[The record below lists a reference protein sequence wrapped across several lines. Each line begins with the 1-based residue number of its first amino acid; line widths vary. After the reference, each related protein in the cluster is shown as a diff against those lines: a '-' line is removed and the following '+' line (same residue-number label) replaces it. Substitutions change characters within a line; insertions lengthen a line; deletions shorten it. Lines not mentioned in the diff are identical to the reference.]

1 MKVRME
7 TDNPLISIIVRTKDR
22 PKLLKIALESIAAQ
36 NYRPIEVILVNDGG
50 CDLTIEGI
58 KEILRDV
65 SLNYIRFET
74 SRGRAAAGNAGILS
88 AHGTYI
94 GFLDDDDEFIP
105 DHLSTLVSFLT
116 DSNYRVA
123 YAESEFI
130 VRELDPG
137 SGRAVIRDRK
147 LFASYD
153 FSYVDLLV
161 GNYIP
166 LISLLFSGEV
176 LKNAGGF
183 DESFELYED
192 WDLLLRIGNEYPFH
206 HIKKVTTIYN
216 QWSKRSQ
223 IAQSAE
229 LAVTKNA
236 FAMTI
241 RKHLEKI
248 TPEVILNL
256 KDKQETLT
264 SELKDLI
271 LRFSELESEL
281 SRMDAEVSRKIAQLS
296 EKDAILLLKD
306 TELSQKDT
314 ELSQKESEISALSDG
329 YAALER
335 QIAEIQSTLGW
346 RILIRL
352 RHIRDGFLPLGS
364 KRRKIYQKVIRSIK
378 KSDSAET
385 PVSTSED
392 VKTVGNLETNHLI
405 EESDPLLSIHSL
417 SAGDADTK
425 QSFEEAVTDDKTA
438 GAVREI
444 TAAELDSESYNV
456 WIKEHEPDEK
466 GLNKQ
471 RAESRLFL
479 YRPLISII
487 VPVYNTDRTM
497 LMKMIE
503 SVLAQTYE
511 NWQLCIADGNSS
523 ESHVR
528 EILRSCAE
536 SDGRIRV
543 KYLEENK
550 HISGNSNEALSLA
563 DGEFVGFLD
572 HDDELSPSALY
583 EVVRLLNEDP
593 AVDFIYSDEDKLDL
607 TGGRSLPLFKPDWSP
622 DLLLSV
628 NYICHF
634 SVLRAALVNELGG
647 FRKGYDGAQ
656 DFDLFLRASRITS
669 RIVHIPKVLYHW
681 REHMNSTSGD
691 VSRKNYADAAG
702 KAALADFLKSKGI
715 EGLVL
720 SGRVKTNYQISYG
733 VKGSPLVS
741 IIIPFRDRVDL
752 LKKCIESILEK
763 STYNAY
769 EVILVS
775 NRSVEEAT
783 FLYID
788 SIRRD
793 ARIRALTFD
802 GEFNFS
808 RINNYAVRKARGD
821 YLVFL
826 NNDTEVITGDWLTI
840 LLEQAQR
847 EEIGVVGSKL
857 LFPDHTVQH
866 AGIIM
871 GMTGFAGH
879 VFHGLPDHLYTYFG
893 SADFIRNVLAVTGAC
908 MIVKKEIFERAG
920 GFDESFT
927 VCGGDVD
934 FCLKLYETGYRNIY
948 TPYAVLYHHESA
960 SRGPHIPV
968 SDFRLSI
975 ERYRKFLDGRD
986 PYYNPNLT
994 LIKTDCSLKM
1004 IDEENILKEIRENA
1018 MEQNGV
1024 IAAAGEDKQHS
1035 MSEAVNLVEALDFSI
1050 TDLDMSRALMCKFE
1064 EKRPAIT
1071 SMNWFIPH
1079 FHHAFYGGIHT
1090 ILRFGNFFSRKG
1102 VKNRFVLYDTPS
1114 LHEGEIDDKITSAF
1128 PDMKNSEIFINRSH
1142 DVNRIPYADVSIATL
1157 WTSAYSL
1164 LKFKHT
1170 LGKFYFIQDY
1180 EPLFYPASTC
1190 YAMAEATY
1198 RFGFHGIVNTP
1209 GLYDFIKE
1217 TYDMKAQYF
1226 VPAVDRDIFFP
1237 AKKSPGWQG
1246 ERPKLFFYGRPSHD
1260 RNAFDLAIATAKKIN
1275 ATLGSRIEIVSAGS
1289 EWNPKDYGLDGT
1301 VTNLGLLGYKETGDL
1316 FRESGFGLI
1325 LMFTKHPS
1333 YLPMELMASGSI
1345 VITNHN
1351 DANTWLLKD
1360 GTNCILVEPS
1370 PTYIAEKLLNLID
1383 DPELQETIRDN
1394 ALQTA
1399 ASFNWEREMEK
1410 IYKFITGS

>member
-1 MKVRME
+1 ME
-7 TDNPLISIIVRTKDR
+7 ANNPLVSVIVRTKDR
-22 PKLLKIALESIAAQ
+22 PRLLKTALESIAAQ
-36 NYRPIEVILVNDGG
+36 TYRPIEVILVNDGG

-58 KEILRDV
+58 KEILSDV

-74 SRGRAAAGNAGILS
+74 NRGRAAAGNAGILS
-88 AHGTYI
+88 AHGAYI

-130 VRELDPG
+130 TRELDPG

-147 LFASYD
+147 VFASYD

-223 IAQSAE
+223 LAQSAE

-236 FAMTI
+236 FAMII

-271 LRFSELESEL
+271 LRFSELELEL

-296 EKDAILLLKD
+296 EKDATLLRKD
-306 TELSQKDT
+306 TELA
-314 ELSQKESEISALSDG
+314 QKESEISALRDG
-329 YAALER
+329 YSALER

-352 RHIRDGFLPLGS
+352 RRIRDGFLPLGT
-364 KRRKIYQKVIRSIK
+364 KRGKIYQNVIRSIK

-385 PVSTSED
+385 QVSTSED
-392 VKTVGNLETNHLI
+392 VKAVGKLETNHRL

-417 SAGDADTK
+417 SAGDADTR
-425 QSFEEAVTDDKTA
+425 QGFEEAVTDNKTA
-438 GAVREI
+438 GAVRET
-444 TAAELDSESYNV
+444 TAAGLDTESYNV
-456 WIKEHEPDEK
+456 WIKEHEADEK

-487 VPVYNTDRTM
+487 VPVYNTDGTM
-497 LMKMIE
+497 LMKMLE

-511 NWQLCIADGNSS
+511 NWHLCIADGNSS

-536 SDGRIRV
+536 SEKRIRA

-563 DGEFVGFLD
+563 EGKFVGFLD

-593 AVDFIYSDEDKLDL
+593 VLDFIYSDEDKLDL
-607 TGGRSLPLFKPDWSP
+607 EGEKSLPLFKPDWSP

-634 SVLRAALVNELGG
+634 SVLRRALVNKLGG
-647 FRKGYDGAQ
+647 FRREYDGAQ

-669 RIVHIPKVLYHW
+669 RIAHIPRVLYHW
-681 REHMNSTSGD
+681 REHKNSTSGD
-691 VSRKNYADAAG
+691 VSRKDYADTAG
-702 KAALADFLKSKGI
+702 KAALADFLKSEGI

-720 SGRVKTNYQISYG
+720 SGRVKTNYQIRYG

-783 FLYID
+783 FLYLD

-793 ARIRALTFD
+793 ARITVLTFD
-802 GEFNFS
+802 AEFNFS
-808 RINNYAVRKARGD
+808 RMNNYAVRKARGD

-826 NNDTEVITGDWLTI
+826 NNDTEVITGEWLTI

-857 LFPDHTVQH
+857 LFPDNRIQH
-866 AGIIM
+866 AGIIL

-893 SADFIRNVLAVTGAC
+893 SADFVRNVLAVTGAC
-908 MIVKKEIFERAG
+908 MMVKKGLFEGAG

-934 FCLKLYETGYRNIY
+934 FCLRIYEMGYRNIY
-948 TPYAVLYHHESA
+948 TPHAVLYHHESA

-968 SDFRLSI
+968 SDFRLSV

-994 LIKTDCSLKM
+994 LVKTDCSLKM
-1004 IDEENILKEIRENA
+1004 TDEENILKEIRGNA
-1018 MEQNGV
+1018 MEQDG
-1024 IAAAGEDKQHS
+1024 IIGTAAGEGRQHS
-1035 MSEAVNLVEALDFSI
+1035 TSEVVNLIEALDFSI
-1050 TDLDMSRALMCKFE
+1050 TDLDKSRALMCEFE

-1071 SMNWFIPH
+1071 SINWFIPY
-1079 FHHAFYGGIHT
+1079 FHHSFYGGIHT
-1090 ILRFGNFFSRKG
+1090 IIRFADHFSRKG
-1102 VKNRFVLYDTPS
+1102 IKNRFVLYDTPTI
-1114 LHEGEIDDKITSAF
+1114 LEAEIENKIGSAF
-1128 PDMKNSEIFINRSH
+1128 PDMKDVEVFVNRDR

-1180 EPLFYPASTC
+1180 EPLFYPAGTC

-1209 GLYDFIKE
+1209 GLYDFINE

-1237 AKKSPGWQG
+1237 AKKRR
-1246 ERPKLFFYGRPSHD
+1246 ERHKERLKLFFYGRPTHD
-1260 RNAFDLAIATAKKIN
+1260 RNAFDIAIATAKKIK
-1275 ATLGSRIEIVSAGS
+1275 ATLGSKIEIVSAGS

-1301 VTNLGLLGYKETGDL
+1301 ATNLGLLGYKETGDL
-1316 FRESGFGLI
+1316 YRESGFGLI

-1351 DANTWLLKD
+1351 EANTWLLKD
-1360 GTNCILVEPS
+1360 GMNCIVVEPS
-1370 PTYIAEKLLNLID
+1370 PTYIAEKLLNLIG
-1383 DPELQETIRDN
+1383 DPELQETIREN
-1394 ALQTA
+1394 ALHTA
-1399 ASFNWEREMEK
+1399 ASFDWEREMEK
-1410 IYKFITGS
+1410 IYKFITGN